1 MSAYEDDLIARR
13 ALSTLWSISEP
24 IGELDPARII
34 ACPTCTAPRDFDDPA
49 DCPDC
54 AGTREIVL

>member
-1 MSAYEDDLIARR
+1 MSAPDPREFLDR
-13 ALSTLWSISEP
+13 ISEP
-24 IGELDPARII
+24 IGEVDPARII